1 MSYRL
6 IKSQYGGGSF
16 EILMLIALVAAVWF
30 FLVQSNTP
38 KKVNTPKKIKES
50 FRSSS
55 VYTLSES
62 VQSDI
67 LNVKERP
74 AVDLKAPG
82 VPYLPYPKHLGFPS
96 ESSVSGR
103 LVSSSL
109 TPKSVR
115 SASDYKSKKS
125 QKMRKSMKIRRVRK
139 VSPRSVSPKSVSPKS
154 VVSTPVSPKSVSPKS
169 VVSTPVSPKS
179 VSPKSVSPKSVSPR
193 SVRRRSVRRRSVR
206 RRLVSPKSVSP
217 KSISP
222 KSVSPKSVSP
232 RSPRAVSPKGV
243 KMAAKLR
250 RSSKRSSSK
259 RRSSKRRSSKRRS
272 SKRSSSKKVEKFT
285 DVNKLYSV
293 QDSYDLK
300 TPLTKSVC
308 SQKCCGYYWKE
319 NMDGMFKK
327 DDPVKWEDVGVGRKF
342 RTSNVTCM
350 GDGVAPPGCRCYTGD
365 QYSLLATRGGNSSK
379 NY

>member
-115 SASDYKSKKS
+115 SASDYKSKKI
-125 QKMRKSMKIRRVRK
+125 RKSMKIRRVRK
-139 VSPRSVSPKSVSPKS
+139 VSPRSVSPKSVVSTPKS

-169 VVSTPVSPKS
+169 V
-179 VSPKSVSPKSVSPR
+179 
-193 SVRRRSVRRRSVR
+193 
-206 RRLVSPKSVSP
+206 
-217 KSISP
+217 SP

-250 RSSKRSSSK
+250 RSSKRRSS
-259 RRSSKRRSSKRRS
+259 RRSSSKRRS